1 MLKEKKE
8 EVKEM
13 KKKLAAEEGRE
24 MELEMEE
31 EKEKE
36 EKEEKEEEEK
46 DVSSQLQE
54 VRERVAV
61 SLFKSIMR
69 NRWRREEQ
77 NERRERSW
85 QRNARDDCWD
95 WTKPPLTR
103 LASKSSP
110 LKIWILSM

>member
-24 MELEMEE
+24 MELELEE

-61 SLFKSIMR
+61 SIFR
-69 NRWRREEQ
+69 
-77 NERRERSW
+77 
-85 QRNARDDCWD
+85 
-95 WTKPPLTR
+95 
-103 LASKSSP
+103 
-110 LKIWILSM
+110 